1 MPKNTIL
8 FLVISFILS
17 SLALPIFSQNQ
28 SLSPSIACKSSLY
41 PKLCRTL
48 LSTFQHSPSNPNDY
62 SKFSIKQCQKNA
74 GKLSNLIAHFLTT
87 QKQRALFT
95 NTREINALSDC
106 YQLSELTV
114 DYLNSVSAELRGFD
128 VRSSSDDLVGRI
140 QTLLSGVVTNQQT
153 CYEGLKEAGS
163 SMVAQLLAP
172 VSNAGEIYSVSLG
185 LVAHALGSVG
195 KSRKKGRLLGE
206 QDGGGV
212 LMEEEWARHSRF
224 MASKVKQAFE
234 RPHQR
239 GGRVLDELVENG
251 VHIKEAVTVSP
262 YGGCNFT
269 SIGEAIAFAPNNSKI
284 EDGYFLIYAKQ
295 GYYEEYVVV
304 AKNKKNIMLIGEGV
318 DLTVIAGNRSVI
330 DGWTTYNS
338 ATFAVSGERFVAVN
352 ITFKNV
358 AGPWKHQAVALR
370 NNADLST
377 FYKCRFEGY
386 QDTLYAHSLRQFY
399 RECDIYGTVDFIFG
413 NAAAIF
419 QNCHL
424 FARKP
429 MPDQKNIF
437 TAQGRSDPNQNTGIS
452 IQNCTIQAAPDLA
465 QESDLTLSF
474 LGRPWHNYSRTV
486 IMQSYIGDVIAP
498 VGWLEWN
505 GTYGLDTLYYG
516 EFENYGPGAN
526 TTMRV
531 QWPGYSLMNA
541 SQAMNFTVYN
551 FTMGDTWLPYT
562 NVPFSQ
568 GL

>member
-1 MPKNTIL
+1 MPRH
-8 FLVISFILS
+8 FLTISFILF
-17 SLALPIFSQNQ
+17 SLALPIFSQSPSQ
-28 SLSPSIACKSSLY
+28 SQSPSIACKSSLY

-48 LSTFQHSPSNPNDY
+48 LSTFQHSPSNNPNDY
-62 SKFSIKQCQKNA
+62 SKFSVKQCQKNA
-74 GKLSNLIAHFLTT
+74 SKLSNLISHFLTT
-87 QKQRALFT
+87 QKKRSLFT
-95 NTREINALSDC
+95 NTKEINALSDC
-106 YQLSELTV
+106 HQLSELTV
-114 DYLNSVSAELRGFD
+114 DYLNSISTELKAADNSATTT
-128 VRSSSDDLVGRI
+128 SDDLVGKI
-140 QTLLSGVVTNQQT
+140 QTLLSAVVTNQQT

-172 VSNAGEIYSVSLG
+172 LSNAGEIYSVSLG
-185 LVAHALGSVG
+185 LVAHALGRNR
-195 KSRKKGRLLGE
+195 KSGKKGRLLGE
-206 QDGGGV
+206 
-212 LMEEEWARHSRF
+212 EEWARDSRF
-224 MASKVKQAFE
+224 MASKVNQALE
-234 RPHQR
+234 RSHQR
-239 GGRVLDELVENG
+239 GGRIPDELVENG
-251 VHIKEAVTVSP
+251 VHIREAVTVSP

-269 SIGEAIAFAPNNSKI
+269 SIGEAIAFAPNNSMI

-304 AKNKKNIMLIGEGV
+304 AKNKKNIMLLGEGI
-318 DLTVIAGNRSVI
+318 DRTMIAGNRSVI

-377 FYKCRFEGY
+377 FYRCRFEGY
-386 QDTLYAHSLRQFY
+386 QDTLYTHSLRQFY

-419 QNCHL
+419 QNCNL

-465 QESDLTLSF
+465 QDLNLTLSF
-474 LGRPWHNYSRTV
+474 LGRPWHHYSRTV

-505 GTYGLDTLYYG
+505 GTIGLDTLYYG

>member
-1 MPKNTIL
+1 MSVNKPDGGYK
-8 FLVISFILS
+8 S
-17 SLALPIFSQNQ
+17 SYYRLLQPSACQLNQ
-28 SLSPSIACKSSLY
+28 SSASVECKSSLY
-41 PKLCRTL
+41 PKLCRSL
-48 LSTFQHSPSNPNDY
+48 LSAFQHSPSNPNDNY
-62 SKFSIKQCQKNA
+62 SKFSVKQCQKKAN
-74 GKLSNLIAHFLTT
+74 KLSNLIAHFLST
-87 QKQRALFT
+87 QKQRSLFANTKEIRALT
-95 NTREINALSDC
+95 DC
-106 YQLSELTV
+106 HQLSELTV
-114 DYLNSVSAELRGFD
+114 DYLNSISAELKRAD
-128 VRSSSDDLVGRI
+128 VSTTSEDLFGKI
-140 QTLLSGVVTNQQT
+140 HTLLSAVVTNQQT

-163 SMVAQLLAP
+163 SMVTELLAP
-172 VSNAGEIYSVSLG
+172 LNNAAEIYCVSLG
-185 LVAHALGSVG
+185 LVTHALERVR
-195 KSRKKGRLLGE
+195 KSRKSGRLLAE
-206 QDGGGV
+206 HGG
-212 LMEEEWARHSRF
+212 LMEEEWARRSRF
-224 MASKVKQAFE
+224 IASKVKQTLE
-234 RPHQR
+234 MSHQR
-239 GGRVLDELVENG
+239 DRRILDELVENG
-251 VHIKEAVTVSP
+251 VHIKETVTVSP
-262 YGGCNFT
+262 YGGCNFS
-269 SIGEAIAFAPNNSKI
+269 SIGEAIAFAPNNSMI
-284 EDGYFLIYAKQ
+284 DDGYFLIYAKE
-295 GYYEEYVVV
+295 GYYEEYIVV

-318 DLTVIAGNRSVI
+318 DRTVIAGNRSVI

-377 FYKCRFEGY
+377 FYRCRFEGY
-386 QDTLYAHSLRQFY
+386 QDTLYVHSLRQFY
-399 RECDIYGTVDFIFG
+399 RDCDIYGTVDFIFG

-419 QNCHL
+419 QNCNL

-465 QESDLTLSF
+465 QDPNLTLSF

-486 IMQSYIGDVIAP
+486 IMQSYIGDVITP

>member
-1 MPKNTIL
+1 MPKNTLLLLLIPFIL
-8 FLVISFILS
+8 F
-17 SLALPIFSQNQ
+17 SLALPVFSQNESQ
-28 SLSPSIACKSSLY
+28 SPSLACKSSLY

-48 LSTFQHSPSNPNDY
+48 LSAFQHSPSNDY
-62 SKFSIKQCQKNA
+62 SKFSVKQCQKNA
-74 GKLSNLIAHFLTT
+74 SKLSNLIAHFLTS
-87 QKQRALFT
+87 QKQRSLFV
-95 NTREINALSDC
+95 NTKEINALSDC
-106 YQLSELTV
+106 HHLSELTV
-114 DYLNSVSAELRGFD
+114 DYLNSISALLKGATT
-128 VRSSSDDLVGRI
+128 SDDLVGKI
-140 QTLLSGVVTNQQT
+140 QTLLSAVVTNQHT
-153 CYEGLKEAGS
+153 CYEELKEAGS
-163 SMVAQLLAP
+163 SWVAQLLAP
-172 VSNAGEIYSVSLG
+172 MSNAAEIYSVSLG
-185 LVAHALGSVG
+185 LVAHALGHVR
-195 KSRKKGRLLGE
+195 KSRKTGRLLAE
-206 QDGGGV
+206 QGG
-212 LMEEEWARHSRF
+212 LMEEAKWARDSRF
-224 MASKVKQAFE
+224 MASKVKQALE
-234 RPHQR
+234 RSHQS
-239 GGRVLDELVENG
+239 GGRILDELVENG
-251 VHIKEAVTVSP
+251 VHIKETVTVSP

-269 SIGEAIAFAPNNSKI
+269 SIGEAIAFAPNNSMI
-284 EDGYFLIYAKQ
+284 EDGYFLIYAMQ
-295 GYYEEYVVV
+295 GYYEEYVIV

-318 DLTVIAGNRSVI
+318 DRTVIAGNRSVI

-377 FYKCRFEGY
+377 FYRCRFEGY
-386 QDTLYAHSLRQFY
+386 QDTLYTHSLRQFY
-399 RECDIYGTVDFIFG
+399 RECDIYGTIDFIFG

-419 QNCHL
+419 QNCNL

-465 QESDLTLSF
+465 RDSNLTLSF

-486 IMQSYIGDVIAP
+486 IMQSYIGDVITP

>member
-1 MPKNTIL
+1 
-8 FLVISFILS
+8 
-17 SLALPIFSQNQ
+17 
-28 SLSPSIACKSSLY
+28 
-41 PKLCRTL
+41 
-48 LSTFQHSPSNPNDY
+48 
-62 SKFSIKQCQKNA
+62 
-74 GKLSNLIAHFLTT
+74 
-87 QKQRALFT
+87 
-95 NTREINALSDC
+95 
-106 YQLSELTV
+106 
-114 DYLNSVSAELRGFD
+114 
-128 VRSSSDDLVGRI
+128 
-140 QTLLSGVVTNQQT
+140 
-153 CYEGLKEAGS
+153 
-163 SMVAQLLAP
+163 MVAELLAP
-172 VSNAGEIYSVSLG
+172 LSSAAEIYSVSLG
-185 LVAHALGSVG
+185 LVAHALGRFR
-195 KSRKKGRLLGE
+195 KSRKTGRLL
-206 QDGGGV
+206 D
-212 LMEEEWARHSRF
+212 EEWARHSRF
-224 MASKVKQAFE
+224 MPSKVKQASE
-234 RPHQR
+234 RSHQSS
-239 GGRVLDELVENG
+239 GRILDELVENG
-251 VHIKEAVTVSP
+251 VHIKETVTVSP

-269 SIGEAIAFAPNNSKI
+269 SIGEAIAFAPNNSMI

-318 DLTVIAGNRSVI
+318 DRTVIAGNRSVI

-377 FYKCRFEGY
+377 FYRCRFEGY
-386 QDTLYAHSLRQFY
+386 QDTLYTHSLRQFY

-419 QNCHL
+419 QNCNL

-429 MPDQKNIF
+429 LPDQKNIF

-452 IQNCTIQAAPDLA
+452 IQNCTIQAATDLA
-465 QESDLTLSF
+465 QDSNLTLSF

-486 IMQSYIGDVIAP
+486 IMQSYIGDVITP

-531 QWPGYSLMNA
+531 QWLGYSLMNT
-541 SQAMNFTVYN
+541 SQAMNYTVYN

>member
-1 MPKNTIL
+1 MSKHFLTISLIL
-8 FLVISFILS
+8 FC
-17 SLALPIFSQNQ
+17 LALPIFSQNDQ
-28 SLSPSIACKSSLY
+28 SQSPSLACKSSLY
-41 PKLCRTL
+41 PKLCRSI
-48 LSTFQHSPSNPNDY
+48 LSAFQHSPSNPNDY
-62 SKFSIKQCQKNA
+62 SKFSVKQSLKNA
-74 GKLSNLIAHFLTT
+74 AKLSNLIAHFLTA
-87 QKQRALFT
+87 QKQRALFS
-95 NTREINALSDC
+95 NTKEISALSDC
-106 YQLSELTV
+106 HHLSELTV
-114 DYLNSVSAELRGFD
+114 DYLNSISAHLKGAD
-128 VRSSSDDLVGRI
+128 VATTSDDLVGKI
-140 QTLLSGVVTNQQT
+140 QTLLSAVVTNQQT
-153 CYEGLKEAGS
+153 CYEGLREAGS
-163 SMVAQLLAP
+163 SMVAELLAP
-172 VSNAGEIYSVSLG
+172 VSSAAEIYSVSLG
-185 LVAHALGSVG
+185 LVAHALGRVR
-195 KSRKKGRLLGE
+195 KSRKTGRLLAE
-206 QDGGGV
+206 HGG
-212 LMEEEWARHSRF
+212 LMDEEYWARDSRF
-224 MASKVKQAFE
+224 MASKVKQALE
-234 RPHQR
+234 RPHKR
-239 GGRVLDELVENG
+239 GGRILDELVENG
-251 VHIKEAVTVSP
+251 VHIKETVTVSP

-269 SIGEAIAFAPNNSKI
+269 SIGEAIAFAPNNSNI

-304 AKNKKNIMLIGEGV
+304 AKNKKNIMLIGEGA
-318 DLTVIAGNRSVI
+318 DRTVIAGNRSVI

-377 FYKCRFEGY
+377 FYRCRFEGY

-419 QNCHL
+419 QNCNL

-465 QESDLTLSF
+465 QASDLTLSF

-486 IMQSYIGDVIAP
+486 IMQSYIGDVISP

-531 QWPGYSLMNA
+531 QWPGHSLMNA

>member
-1 MPKNTIL
+1 MPKDTML
-8 FLVISFILS
+8 LLVISFLHF
-17 SLALPIFSQNQ
+17 SLALRVLSQNQ
-28 SLSPSIACKSSLY
+28 SQSASLACKSSLY
-41 PKLCRTL
+41 PKLCRSL
-48 LSTFQHSPSNPNDY
+48 LSAFQHSPSSPNDY
-62 SKFSIKQCQKNA
+62 SKFSVKQCQKKA
-74 GKLSNLIAHFLTT
+74 SKLSNLIAHFLRT
-87 QKQRALFT
+87 QKQRASFT
-95 NTREINALSDC
+95 NTKEIIALRDC
-106 YQLSELTV
+106 HQLSELTV
-114 DYLNSVSAELRGFD
+114 DYLNTISSLLKGAESATT
-128 VRSSSDDLVGRI
+128 SDDLVGKI
-140 QTLLSGVVTNQQT
+140 QTLLSAVVTNQQT

-163 SMVAQLLAP
+163 SMVAELLAP
-172 VSNAGEIYSVSLG
+172 LSSAAEIYSVSLG
-185 LVAHALGSVG
+185 LVAHALGRFR
-195 KSRKKGRLLGE
+195 KSRKTGRLL
-206 QDGGGV
+206 D
-212 LMEEEWARHSRF
+212 EEWARHSRF
-224 MASKVKQAFE
+224 MPSKVKQASE
-234 RPHQR
+234 RSHQSS
-239 GGRVLDELVENG
+239 GRILDELVENG
-251 VHIKEAVTVSP
+251 VHIKETVTVSP

-269 SIGEAIAFAPNNSKI
+269 SIGEAIAFAPNNSMI

-318 DLTVIAGNRSVI
+318 DRTVIAGNRSVI

-377 FYKCRFEGY
+377 FYRCRFEGY
-386 QDTLYAHSLRQFY
+386 QDTLYTHSLRQFY

-419 QNCHL
+419 QNCNL

-429 MPDQKNIF
+429 LPDQKNIF

-452 IQNCTIQAAPDLA
+452 IQNCTIQAATDLA
-465 QESDLTLSF
+465 QDSNLTLSF

-486 IMQSYIGDVIAP
+486 IMQSYIGDVITP

-531 QWPGYSLMNA
+531 QWLGYSLMNT
-541 SQAMNFTVYN
+541 SQAMNYTVYN

>member
-1 MPKNTIL
+1 MPNHFLTLSLIL
-8 FLVISFILS
+8 FC
-17 SLALPIFSQNQ
+17 LALPIFSQNDQ
-28 SLSPSIACKSSLY
+28 SQSQSPSLACKSSLY
-41 PKLCRTL
+41 PKLCRSF
-48 LSTFQHSPSNPNDY
+48 LSAFQHSPSNPNDY
-62 SKFSIKQCQKNA
+62 SKFSVKQSLKKA
-74 GKLSNLIAHFLTT
+74 AKLSNLIAHFLTT
-87 QKQRALFT
+87 QKKRALFA
-95 NTREINALSDC
+95 NTKEINALSDC
-106 YQLSELTV
+106 HHLSELTV
-114 DYLNSVSAELRGFD
+114 HYLNSISTQMKGANDGAA
-128 VRSSSDDLVGRI
+128 STSDDLPGKI
-140 QTLLSGVVTNQQT
+140 HTLLSAVVTNQQT
-153 CYEGLKEAGS
+153 CYEGLGEAGS

-172 VSNAGEIYSVSLG
+172 VSSASEIYSVSLG
-185 LVAHALGSVG
+185 LVAHALGRVR
-195 KSRKKGRLLGE
+195 KSRKTGRLLAE
-206 QDGGGV
+206 HGGR
-212 LMEEEWARHSRF
+212 MEEDWARDSRF
-224 MASKVKQAFE
+224 MASKVKQALE
-234 RPHQR
+234 RSHKR
-239 GGRVLDELVENG
+239 GGRILDELVENG
-251 VHIKEAVTVSP
+251 VHIKETVTVSP

-269 SIGEAIAFAPNNSKI
+269 SIGEAITFAPNNSNI

-318 DLTVIAGNRSVI
+318 DRTVIAGNRSVI

-338 ATFAVSGERFVAVN
+338 ATFAVSGEWFVAVN

-377 FYKCRFEGY
+377 FYRCRFEGY

-419 QNCHL
+419 QNCNL

-429 MPDQKNIF
+429 MPGQKNIF

-465 QESDLTLSF
+465 QDSDLTLSF

-486 IMQSYIGDVIAP
+486 IMQSYLGDVIAP

-516 EFENYGPGAN
+516 EFENYGPRAN

>member
-1 MPKNTIL
+1 MSKQLLLFFFIL
-8 FLVISFILS
+8 F
-17 SLALPIFSQNQ
+17 SLALPIFGQITPPSQ
-28 SLSPSIACKSSLY
+28 SPSIACKSSLY
-41 PKLCRTL
+41 PKLCRSL
-48 LSTFQHSPSNPNDY
+48 LSAFQHSPSNPNDY
-62 SKFSIKQCQKNA
+62 SKFSVKQCQKNA

-87 QKQRALFT
+87 QKGRALFV
-95 NTREINALSDC
+95 NTKEISALNDC
-106 YQLSELTV
+106 HQLSELTV
-114 DYLNSVSAELRGFD
+114 DYLESISAELKAADGATT
-128 VRSSSDDLVGRI
+128 SDALVGKI
-140 QTLLSGVVTNQQT
+140 QTLLSAVVTNQQT

-163 SMVAQLLAP
+163 SMVAELLAP
-172 VSNAGEIYSVSLG
+172 LSNAAEIYSVSLG
-185 LVAHALGSVG
+185 LVAHALGRV
-195 KSRKKGRLLGE
+195 RKPRKTGGLLAEHRG
-206 QDGGGV
+206 
-212 LMEEEWARHSRF
+212 LMEEEYWARDSRL
-224 MASKVKQAFE
+224 MASKVKQASE
-234 RPHQR
+234 RSYQR
-239 GGRVLDELVENG
+239 GGRILDELVENG
-251 VHIKEAVTVSP
+251 VHINQTVTVSP

-338 ATFAVSGERFVAVN
+338 ATFAVSGERFVAIN
-352 ITFKNV
+352 ITFKNL

-377 FYKCRFEGY
+377 FYRCRFEGY
-386 QDTLYAHSLRQFY
+386 QDTLYTHSLRQFY

-419 QNCHL
+419 QNCNM

-465 QESDLTLSF
+465 QEMNLTLSF

-505 GTYGLDTLYYG
+505 GTNGLDTLYYG

-526 TTMRV
+526 TTTRV
-531 QWPGYSLMNA
+531 QWPGYNLMNA
-541 SQAMNFTVYN
+541 TQAMNFTVYN
-551 FTMGDTWLPYT
+551 FTMGDTWLPFT